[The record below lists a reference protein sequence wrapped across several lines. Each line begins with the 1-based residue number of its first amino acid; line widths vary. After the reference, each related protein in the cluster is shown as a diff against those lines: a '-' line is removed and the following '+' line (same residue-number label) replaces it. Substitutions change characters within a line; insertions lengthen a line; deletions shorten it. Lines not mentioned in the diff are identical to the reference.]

1 MHKFSTASTKSS
13 VVLCALTALHSVG
26 LLNVPYSTFA
36 GASVAR
42 LVRSSLSS
50 LRDKNLCIIRASKG
64 HTLVETMI
72 ASSISIIV
80 LAGFF
85 STIGVF
91 QTGSSNLTLLL
102 ERDANL
108 WLAPLL
114 LSRWIIP
121 AGNNRW
127 DQTWTGVTIDT
138 DRLELKSDIDGPGGF
153 PDSDLSSSFE
163 ALALRS
169 SNFNL
174 RVRSNRGSF
183 QPLIQNIV
191 EFKVDSKENGLLSIR
206 LKTVTDRPLSM
217 TQEDLPE
224 STELL
229 FFLRNYRS
237 NLFPENP

>member
-1 MHKFSTASTKSS
+1 MRNKGSPLFSHQ
-13 VVLCALTALHSVG
+13 VVAKRRKDRSDKAGGTRLRVAQRGQSGALRRCSRPG
-26 LLNVPYSTFA
+26 MRNA
-36 GASVAR
+36 GYNA
-42 LVRSSLSS
+42 
-50 LRDKNLCIIRASKG
+50 G

-91 QTGSSNLTLLL
+91 QTGSSNLSLLL

-127 DQTWTGVTIDT
+127 DQAWSGVTMST
-138 DRLELKSDIDGPGGF
+138 DRIELKSDIDGPRGF
-153 PDSDLSSSFE
+153 PDSKLSSSFE

-169 SNFNL
+169 SNSNL
-174 RVRSNRGSF
+174 RVQSNRSSF
-183 QPLIQNIV
+183 QPLIKNIV
-191 EFKVDSKENGLLSIR
+191 DFKVDSKESGLLSIR
-206 LKTVTDRPLSM
+206 LSAITDRPLSM
-217 TQEDLPE
+217 AQEDLLE

-237 NLFPENP
+237 NLFPESP

>member
-1 MHKFSTASTKSS
+1 MRNK
-13 VVLCALTALHSVG
+13 G
-26 LLNVPYSTFA
+26 
-36 GASVAR
+36 
-42 LVRSSLSS
+42 VRTGSY
-50 LRDKNLCIIRASKG
+50 NAG

-127 DQTWTGVTIDT
+127 DQTWSGVTIDT

-153 PDSDLSSSFE
+153 PDSDLSSNFE

-169 SNFNL
+169 SNFDL

-217 TQEDLPE
+217 SQEGLPE